1 MSITYNPVG
10 TNVRLRFL
18 QVNGV
23 GGGLTAQVPD
33 VRIRRRSDG
42 QYWNGVAFQVLAIS
56 LPMTEES
63 AVDLP
68 GSYFF
73 DFNQALAG
81 GSPEEY
87 LVRYTNP
94 AAPPN
99 TALDEEQHVFVTF
112 ATSLAPERRMGHAL
126 ADDGVSLKVALWME
140 EGGARITLLSQIA
153 AQIKDVA
160 GNLIVNLGI
169 QTVQSA
175 DGVFSFTT
183 PITSINRNQDYI
195 LAAQATQGIVTTSY
209 NMGFVRV

>member
-99 TALDEEQHVFVTF
+99 TAKRCAMVFHNPNPFPKSIFENVVYP
-112 ATSLAPERRMGHAL
+112 LR
-126 ADDGVSLKVALWME
+126 DDGVSLK
-140 EGGARITLLSQIA
+140 
-153 AQIKDVA
+153 
-160 GNLIVNLGI
+160 
-169 QTVQSA
+169 
-175 DGVFSFTT
+175 
-183 PITSINRNQDYI
+183 
-195 LAAQATQGIVTTSY
+195 
-209 NMGFVRV
+209 